1 LSGSDTCQQCRGRTL
16 AMARRRS
23 QRLERRALA
32 AWLLCTG
39 LPACVRAAPHKGVH
53 AETFTRYA
61 PKEDPNDGT
70 VDDGTIG
77 GKEGDWSR
85 YRHMRADEF
94 GNTIG
99 ITDEDRHLAVKIA
112 HDVKCPACEAL
123 LERMVGRA
131 KYKTED
137 GIMDVFEND
146 TIPEW
151 KVGLDQQ
158 LDQMMMNRKACN
170 KHFKDE
176 MLFEGWAVEKC
187 ISNTGKEW
195 CLVKGNK
202 PTEEQVETFSSE
214 NDAFWYVCSATIAA
228 HGSEL
233 ASFIAE
239 RMEDSEPLKKAV
251 KAACKK
257 VADCDGTK
265 LKKRQK
271 AAKKRQEKE
280 KKAKKAAE
288 EREKREADE
297 F

>member
-1 LSGSDTCQQCRGRTL
+1 
-16 AMARRRS
+16 M
-23 QRLERRALA
+23 RRAILFLA
-32 AWLLCTG
+32 QASLHWLLALLGVSNVVNAKPLEYPTG
-39 LPACVRAAPHKGVH
+39 VKPGDQIAGSAG
-53 AETFTRYA
+53 EFYRYKSVFVK
-61 PKEDPNDGT
+61 PPD
-70 VDDGTIG
+70 
-77 GKEGDWSR
+77 
-85 YRHMRADEF
+85 
-94 GNTIG
+94 
-99 ITDEDRHLAVKIA
+99 DEDRIESLKMSEEI
-112 HDVKCPACEAL
+112 KCTACEAIL
-123 LERMVGRA
+123 QSLMKRVESNS
-131 KYKTED
+131 ED
-137 GIMDVFEND
+137 HIMD
-146 TIPEW
+146 
-151 KVGLDQQ
+151 Q
-158 LDQMMMNRKACN
+158 LDGDLPEEVPYTNDPQQDRVNQNRKGCN